1 MKEDIDTEEFIDI
14 HFHTGPEIIPRKF
27 NAEEFVEEESGKLR
41 GAVLKNHMYSTQA
54 MINSLE
60 AKEIELFGAV
70 ALNRFTGGMNP
81 NTVRASA
88 EISEKP
94 LTVWFPTLDAE
105 NFLEEKD
112 YEIPPEWTEG
122 AYSRRAD
129 DVEPVKVSKNGE
141 LTNETVEVIEAIA
154 ETGSILATGH
164 ISWQEAE
171 KVVEKALELGVEKV
185 ILTHP
190 IYGPINMPV
199 EVQKELAENEEVFVE
214 ELYAMNRIDGI
225 PVEEIAEQ
233 IREVG
238 PENVVLGSDMGQV
251 GNPSSSEALK
261 IFAEALIDEGFT
273 ESEIREM
280 TVENPAEVLDL
291 EALR

>member
-1 MKEDIDTEEFIDI
+1 MREIDTNELIDV

-27 NAEEFVEEESGKLR
+27 NVEEFAEKESGKLR

-54 MINSLE
+54 MIDSLDTE
-60 AKEIELFGAV
+60 EIELFGAV
-70 ALNRFTGGMNP
+70 ALNRFTGGMNSD
-81 NTVRASA
+81 TVRASA
-88 EISEKP
+88 EISDKP

-105 NFLEEKD
+105 NFLEKKE

-122 AYSRRAD
+122 AYSRKAD
-129 DVEPVKVSKNGE
+129 DVEPVKVSENGE
-141 LTNETVEVIEAIA
+141 LTDETIEVIEAIA
-154 ETGSILATGH
+154 ETGSVLATGH
-164 ISWQEAE
+164 ISWQEAK
-171 KVVEKALELGVEKV
+171 KVTEKALELGVEKIV
-185 ILTHP
+185 LTHP
-190 IYGPINMPV
+190 IYGPIDMPV
-199 EVQKELAENEEVFVE
+199 EVQKELAENEEVYVE

-225 PVEEIAEQ
+225 PVEEIAGQ

-238 PENVVLGSDMGQV
+238 PENVVLGSDMGQI
-251 GNPSSSEALK
+251 GKPSSREALK

-273 ESEIREM
+273 EKEIRTM